1 MSHTLTADEIIT
13 LLGLSPLEGEGG
25 YFRQTWVR
33 PAPPGRTSDAPEATA
48 ILYLVTPESFSALHR
63 LPHDELFHFYLGDPC
78 EQVVIHSDGTVE
90 PAMLGPDLRAGMQV
104 QRLVP
109 AGAWQ
114 GTRLAPG
121 GRFALLGT
129 TMTPGFDPGG
139 FELATPQ
146 DLADLDPSARARGE
160 AFLAL
165 Q

>member
-1 MSHTLTADEIIT
+1 MSHILTADEIIA

-25 YFRQTWVR
+25 FFRQTWVR
-33 PAPPGRTSDAPEATA
+33 PAPPGRDTNAPEATA

-63 LPHDELFHFYLGDPC
+63 LRHDELFHFYLGDPC
-78 EQVVIHSDGTVE
+78 EQLVILPDGTVE
-90 PAMLGPDLRAGMQV
+90 EMVLGPDLRASMRV

-139 FELATPQ
+139 FELASPG
-146 DLADLDPSARARGE
+146 DLADLEPSARARGA
-160 AFLAL
+160 AFLAPT
-165 Q
+165 